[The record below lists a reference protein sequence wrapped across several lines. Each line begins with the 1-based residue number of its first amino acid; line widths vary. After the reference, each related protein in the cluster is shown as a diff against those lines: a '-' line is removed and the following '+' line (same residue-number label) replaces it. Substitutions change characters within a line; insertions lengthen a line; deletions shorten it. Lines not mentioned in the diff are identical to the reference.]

1 MLNLLDLTLRQVLD
15 SGWTPAPPP
24 SKPGFFFTIPD
35 DAWQTRV
42 RTDNAPRLNLYLY
55 EVRENRDF
63 RRAEWDALPGATVMT
78 TVQSQPPVYL
88 DCHYLVSAWSPA
100 EDTEAT
106 TPVLDEH
113 LILAEALRVFLRT
126 PTVTPR
132 ALGIAGGSPVFQQ
145 AEVCLSVAPPEAPRV
160 LNDFWST
167 MRLPWRPAIQVV
179 ATAPLDLLVDLT
191 PAPRLTTLIERYTSP
206 GQPGGEVRVSIGGWV
221 LRAADDTP
229 LAGATVERLSLDT
242 AATLESMATDAQGRF
257 FFQSLAAGPQR
268 LRASQ
273 AGFNPLQRDLDLPNE
288 APDDHV
294 FRLS

>member
-15 SGWTPAPPP
+15 SGWTPTPPP
-24 SKPGFFFTIPD
+24 SKPGFYFTVPD

-42 RTDNAPRLNLYLY
+42 KADNTVRLNLYLF

-63 RRAEWDALPGATVMT
+63 RRAEWDTVPDSSAT
-78 TVQSQPPVYL
+78 TVLSQPPVYL

-113 LILAEALRVFLRT
+113 LVLAEALRVLLRT
-126 PTVTPR
+126 PLVTPQ
-132 ALGIAGGSPVFQQ
+132 ALGIVGGSPVFQQ
-145 AEVCLSVAPPEAPRV
+145 SEVCLSVAPPEAPRI

-179 ATAPLDLLVDLT
+179 ATAPLDLLLDLP
-191 PAPRLTTLIERYTSP
+191 PAPRLTTLIQRF
-206 GQPGGEVRVSIGGWV
+206 GGPGGAAAEERITFAGWV
-221 LRAADDTP
+221 LRQADDGP
-229 LAGATVERLSLDT
+229 LPGATVERRALDSD
-242 AATLESMATDAQGRF
+242 ATVESVSTDAQGRF
-257 FFQSLAAGPQR
+257 AFAGLPPGPQR

-273 AGFNPLQRDLDLPNE
+273 TGLAPLQRDLDLPNE
-288 APDDHV
+288 ALDDHV
-294 FRLS
+294 FRLG